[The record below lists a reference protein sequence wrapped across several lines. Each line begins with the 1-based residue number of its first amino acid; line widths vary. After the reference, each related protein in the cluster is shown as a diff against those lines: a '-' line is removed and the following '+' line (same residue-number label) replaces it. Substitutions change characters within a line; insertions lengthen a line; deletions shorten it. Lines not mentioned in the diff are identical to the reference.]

1 MTVPAITVP
10 RFGSVDDAVRA
21 IARGD
26 MVVVIDDESRENE
39 GDLVMAASLVTPDA
53 VNFMKS
59 HGRGLICVPMPESR
73 VDRLGLQVLV
83 PEHDLNATAFTTT
96 VDLDLAGRSGLT
108 AREAAACIQRLAAED
123 AVPSDFRTPG
133 HVFPLRGRAG
143 GVLER
148 PGHTEAALDL
158 VRLAALPPAAVIC
171 EIMSADGT
179 MARLPELT
187 RFVSKHNFLLHRI
200 RDLIT
205 YRRHHRQLVRQVA
218 SCRLPTRFGE
228 FDLHVFETARP
239 ENKIVALV
247 RGESITKAPLVR
259 IHSECGTGDL
269 FGSLRCDCEQQLH
282 SSLARI
288 DEEGS
293 GALLYLLGQEG
304 RGIGLTAKIRAY
316 ALQENGHNTITAN
329 LQLGLPIDSR
339 EYASAAA
346 VLKELGFTSIR
357 LITNNPDKISWLA
370 EFGIE
375 VTDRIHSS
383 PKVNKFNERYLNDKR
398 DMMGHFDYAAQAA
411 GSAGGTVHKRVR

>member
-1 MTVPAITVP
+1 
-10 RFGSVDDAVRA
+10 
-21 IARGD
+21 
-26 MVVVIDDESRENE
+26 
-39 GDLVMAASLVTPDA
+39 
-53 VNFMKS
+53 
-59 HGRGLICVPMPESR
+59 
-73 VDRLGLQVLV
+73 
-83 PEHDLNATAFTTT
+83 
-96 VDLDLAGRSGLT
+96 
-108 AREAAACIQRLAAED
+108 
-123 AVPSDFRTPG
+123 
-133 HVFPLRGRAG
+133 
-143 GVLER
+143 
-148 PGHTEAALDL
+148 
-158 VRLAALPPAAVIC
+158 
-171 EIMSADGT
+171 
-179 MARLPELT
+179 
-187 RFVSKHNFLLHRI
+187 
-200 RDLIT
+200 
-205 YRRHHRQLVRQVA
+205 
-218 SCRLPTRFGE
+218 
-228 FDLHVFETARP
+228 
-239 ENKIVALV
+239 
-247 RGESITKAPLVR
+247 VR

-293 GALLYLLGQEG
+293 GALLYLVGQEG

-398 DMMGHFDYAAQAA
+398 DMMGHFDNAAQAA